1 MIFIITLLLNSHLLH
16 PDFLYAKN
24 MKQEYKT
31 IIVKVSKKKS
41 LFSLQSSIYNNS
53 YIFLCDLI
61 CAFIW
66 FSNIMTATDLPC
78 EMSSSTSTTTQEAV
92 WETNLSTIKQA
103 ELNKCV
109 RCGICGNIYQARNN
123 AQGQSLQYIN
133 IQHPSKIHNLFSIKK
148 IIMN

>member
-53 YIFLCDLI
+53 YIFLCGLI
-61 CAFIW
+61 CTFIW
-66 FSNIMTATDLPC
+66 FSNIKTATDLPC
-78 EMSSSTSTTTQEAV
+78 EMSSSASTTTQEAV
-92 WETNLSTIKQA
+92 
-103 ELNKCV
+103 
-109 RCGICGNIYQARNN
+109 
-123 AQGQSLQYIN
+123 
-133 IQHPSKIHNLFSIKK
+133 
-148 IIMN
+148 